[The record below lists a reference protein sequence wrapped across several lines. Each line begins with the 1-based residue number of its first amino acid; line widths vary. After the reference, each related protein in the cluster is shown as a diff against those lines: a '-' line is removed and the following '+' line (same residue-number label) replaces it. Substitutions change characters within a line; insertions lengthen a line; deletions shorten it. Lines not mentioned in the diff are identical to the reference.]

1 MKVTLIEPAP
11 PGFHVYSFIRQV
23 RLGLPLLGTLLRDR
37 GHDVVIYVETL
48 GDIDWQRVCD
58 SDLVGIS
65 TITSTAMRAYRY
77 AERAREGGAVVAM
90 GGPHVTF
97 LADEALE
104 FCDYVVRGE
113 GEDTLLELVDH
124 LEGRRSRDDILGL
137 SYRDGHGVPV
147 HAPARPLRP
156 TLDDLPSPDLSLIS
170 HHETISPTPIL
181 TSRGCAFDC
190 EFCSVIMM
198 FGRRVRV
205 ESPSK
210 VIDSIKAAA
219 PKSIFFYD
227 DNFILSKARTKLLL
241 ARMIREGLNVP
252 FSAQIRVD
260 SVCKNGRVD
269 HELLQLLREAGCFL
283 VYMGLESANPAT
295 LAAFNKQ
302 QSVSDMAGGLKA
314 LHSYGIKTH
323 GMFVFGSD
331 ADTPE
336 SLRETVD
343 FAIAHD
349 IASVQ
354 FMVLTPLPGTRQT
367 AKFEAAGRIFTR
379 NWSLYDGHHVVFW
392 PKNMDPL
399 ELQEAAIRSHH
410 RFYRLRRWPASPRY
424 RMWGF
429 LISHGWERVPD
440 NMAYVRELRAFMATH
455 EPPVP
460 LPAAPPAVTPATG
473 SEPPNAEHATVGQ
486 GITGFGPNM

>member
-1 MKVTLIEPAP
+1 VKVTLIEPAP

-37 GHDVVIYVETL
+37 GHDVVIFVETL
-48 GDIDWQRVCD
+48 GDIDWDRVQE

-77 AERAREGGAVVAM
+77 AERAREAGAVVAM

-113 GEDTLLELVDH
+113 GEDTLLELADH
-124 LEGRRSRDDILGL
+124 MERGRPLGGILGL
-137 SYRDGHGVPV
+137 SYRDEDGFPV
-147 HAPARPLRP
+147 HTPARPLRP
-156 TLDDLPSPDLSLIS
+156 TLDDLPSPDLSLIRN
-170 HHETISPTPIL
+170 HERIAPTPFL

-205 ESPSK
+205 DPPEK
-210 VIDSIKAAA
+210 IIAAIRA
-219 PKSIFFYD
+219 SQPESIFFYD
-227 DNFILSKARTKLLL
+227 DNFILSKARTKRLL
-241 ARMIREGLNVP
+241 ATMIREGMSVP

-260 SVCKNGRVD
+260 SVCKDGRVD
-269 HELLQLLREAGCFL
+269 HELLHLLREAGCFL
-283 VYMGLESANPAT
+283 VYMGLESVNPAT
-295 LAAFNKQ
+295 LAAFNKR
-302 QSVSDMAGGLKA
+302 QSVDDIAGGLAA
-314 LHSYGIKTH
+314 LRSYGIKTH

-331 ADTPE
+331 ADTRE
-336 SLRETVD
+336 TLRETTD

-349 IASVQ
+349 ITSVQ
-354 FMVLTPLPGTRQT
+354 FMLLTPLPGTRQT
-367 AKFEAAGRIFTR
+367 AGLEAEGRIFTR

-392 PKNMDPL
+392 PKNMSPL
-399 ELQEAAIRSHH
+399 ELQDAAIQSHQ
-410 RFYRLRRWPASPRY
+410 RFYRPHRWPASPRY
-424 RMWGF
+424 RWWGF

-440 NMAYVRELRAFMATH
+440 NMAYNRELRAFVATH
-455 EPPVP
+455 EPPGSP
-460 LPAAPPAVTPATG
+460 PITGPADGDGRPEVRR
-473 SEPPNAEHATVGQ
+473 ATVAQ
-486 GITGFGPNM
+486 GKTGFGPKI